1 LNCPGREYRS
11 VIETYDSLTAKG
23 EAPSPVFEQLDDWA
37 AEWVDG
43 R

>member
-1 LNCPGREYRS
+1 MCLGREYRS
-11 VIETYDSLTAKG
+11 VVETDDSLTAKA